1 VAKELPYFQFEPA
14 EYLTKDV
21 SFCSLSAQGLFINI
35 CSFYWQRKCE
45 LTKEQFLRRFN
56 YIDEFNELVKE
67 GIIDVID
74 EKIVIKFLLNQY
86 LSVTNKSLINSEN
99 GAKGGRPKKQ
109 TETET
114 KPNENPNES
123 ELKGIRED
131 NIKENNKKEYEIKK
145 NQLLG
150 LYNEVKNTASFEGV
164 KMALNS
170 IVNQKLNY
178 DLMAN
183 DFINFAIT
191 QDKTYKKPIDF
202 SNHFQNYYKT
212 KELTKYFIIENN
224 NDIDFDK
231 VLEVYNRVFKR
242 NQTYLTNEEKNI
254 VIKAFNDF
262 GKEKINKALEN
273 ASKDPRLKR
282 EDPNKISFD
291 SYVQIKY
298 LFSFDTLHR
307 YHAIINQK

>member
-1 VAKELPYFQFEPA
+1 MNGYTLIRNWYNFKFENPDKVKHAHSDFYCYLVDQWNRLGQKENFGLP
-14 EYLTKDV
+14 T
-21 SFCSLSAQGLFINI
+21 
-35 CSFYWQRKCE
+35 FYTMECLGIGSYNTYKKV
-45 LTKEQFLRRFN
+45 L
-56 YIDEFNELVKE
+56 NELIDFGFVILVKDSKNQHHSK
-67 GIIDVID
+67 IIALSNID
-74 EKIVIKFLLNQY
+74 KALDKPLDKASAKALDKPLDEALDNISKQINNE
-86 LSVTNKSLINSEN
+86 TNKQLS
-99 GAKGGRPKKQ
+99 
-109 TETET
+109 
-114 KPNENPNES
+114 
-123 ELKGIRED
+123 
-131 NIKENNKKEYEIKK
+131 EYEIKK

-178 DLMAN
+178 DLMID

-212 KELTKYFIIENN
+212 KDLTKYFIIENN
-224 NDIDFDK
+224 NDIDFEK

-262 GKEKINKALEN
+262 GKEKINKALEK
-273 ASKDPRLKR
+273 ASKDDFLVDINPQNLSRKF
-282 EDPNKISFD
+282 KSF
-291 SYVQIKY
+291 VNIEFLFKY
-298 LFSFDTLHR
+298 KTLHK
-307 YHAIINQK
+307 YSNL

>member
-1 VAKELPYFQFEPA
+1 MKTSFILHLDSLDVLNDLNNEQKAELFQAIYDYHKGNDVKLSGLMKAVFTPFKNQFERDLQKYDA
-14 EYLTKDV
+14 
-21 SFCSLSAQGLFINI
+21 I
-35 CSFYWQRKCE
+35 CER
-45 LTKEQFLRRFN
+45 
-56 YIDEFNELVKE
+56 
-67 GIIDVID
+67 
-74 EKIVIKFLLNQY
+74 
-86 LSVTNKSLINSEN
+86 NKQN
-99 GAKGGRPKKQ
+99 GKTGGRPK
-109 TETET
+109 
-114 KPNENPNES
+114 NPNKPTGLS
-123 ELKGIRED
+123 GNPDKPIKPD
-131 NIKENNKKEYEIKK
+131 NDSDNDSDNENNKKEYEIKK

-212 KELTKYFIIENN
+212 KDLTKYFIIENN
-224 NDIDFDK
+224 NDIDFEK

-262 GKEKINKALEN
+262 GKEKINKALEK
-273 ASKDPRLKR
+273 ASKDDFLVDINPQNLSRKF
-282 EDPNKISFD
+282 KSF
-291 SYVQIKY
+291 VNIEFLFKY
-298 LFSFDTLHR
+298 KTLHK
-307 YHAIINQK
+307 YSNL